1 MKKTV
6 VFVMLFLA
14 GVCFFAVLPG
24 CGGGEE
30 KAMRELAVGNWIQSR
45 NRAYILLVTNSRG
58 EWNSSVRITDA
69 TSKIVK
75 AKGSA
80 KGTWHIEKRQMIFT
94 VSESDISEIWEP
106 NSNLFFDIMEL
117 DATSLILKDEFGRA
131 LVWNKTNRQSSA
143 RNEESANQIIPMGP
157 IAVNLN
163 KNRSND
169 KDRYLCLNMNMEIK
183 ELMPQEA
190 IPSIHPRVREAAMIF
205 LSSLV
210 FDNVKDFDRV
220 KDQIQDLV
228 KVINPYM
235 GGVVK
240 DVSVEHVI
248 VASEIEKVE
257 EFFIEHTLTQ
267 NPAAEEETQGK
278 KGKDSKEKS

>member
-1 MKKTV
+1 MKKFAV
-6 VFVMLFLA
+6 CVMVFLA
-14 GVCFFAVLPG
+14 GVCFIAVLPG
-24 CGGGEE
+24 CGGEE
-30 KAMRELAVGNWIQSR
+30 KSMRESAVGNWTQSR
-45 NRAYILLVTNSRG
+45 NRAYILLITNPRG

-75 AKGSA
+75 AKGNA

-94 VSESDISEIWEP
+94 VSESDINEIWEP
-106 NSNLFFDIMEL
+106 NSTLFFDIVEL
-117 DATSLILKDEFGRA
+117 TGTSLLLKDEFGRTII
-131 LVWNKTNRQSSA
+131 WNKTNRPATA
-143 RNEESANQIIPMGP
+143 RNEESLNQIIPMGP

-183 ELMPQEA
+183 ELMPEEA

-210 FDNVKDFDRV
+210 FDDVKDFDRI
-220 KDQIQDLV
+220 KDQTQNLV

-257 EFFIEHTLTQ
+257 EFFIEHTLTEK
-267 NPAAEEETQGK
+267 PGSEEGAQGEE
-278 KGKDSKEKS
+278 GKDSKEKS